1 MKKSDGLKIS
11 DSAYVDLSDYARG
24 PAIFIARLLAPTPV
38 RAAHV
43 TWFHFLLMLGAA
55 LFLHQGTIIPLGIA
69 ALLIVL
75 KNLFDAVDGSLARLQ
90 NRPSR
95 VGRFLDSNL
104 DFIGNMVFFL
114 AIPGI
119 SVEGRIAGFLAFTF
133 QGSIFNFYAVW
144 YRTAHDGDTTSRM
157 VETGNSPYDYDD
169 PRAMRVLFLM
179 YRVFYSWQDRGVA
192 VLDHF
197 VAGRNA
203 PTPNSRFMELS
214 SALGPGF
221 QYLAIIFFLV
231 LGVPA
236 AIPDTFIF
244 GFGIYTVTLLLTRNT
259 SGSV

>member
-11 DSAYVDLSDYARG
+11 DSAYVDLSDYARDA
-24 PAIFIARLLAPTPV
+24 AISIARLLVPTPV

-55 LFLHQGTIIPLGIA
+55 LCLHQGTIIPLGFA
-69 ALLIVL
+69 ALLIAL

-104 DFIGNMVFFL
+104 DFIGNLFFFL
-114 AIPGI
+114 ALPGI

-133 QGSIFNFYAVW
+133 QGSIFNYYAVW
-144 YRTAHDGDTTSRM
+144 YRTAHDGDATSRM

-169 PRAMRVLFLM
+169 PRAMRILFFL
-179 YRVFYSWQDRGVA
+179 YRIFYAWQDRGVA

-197 VAGRNA
+197 VGGREA
-203 PTPNSRFMELS
+203 RVPNSRFMEMS
-214 SALGPGF
+214 SVLGPGF

-244 GFGIYTVTLLLTRNT
+244 GFGIYTVTLLLTRSA
-259 SGSV
+259 SGGE